1 MNPEH
6 VRVQIGNAL
15 DLLQI
20 ISEDIEGNFIGATV
34 DNDVKA
40 RATMTVSA
48 LCIVSEYL
56 RSIGKG

>member
-6 VRVQIGNAL
+6 VKVQINNVL

-20 ISEDIEGNFIGATV
+20 ISEDIKENFIGAAV

-40 RATMTVSA
+40 RATMTISA

-56 RSIGKG
+56 RSIGRE